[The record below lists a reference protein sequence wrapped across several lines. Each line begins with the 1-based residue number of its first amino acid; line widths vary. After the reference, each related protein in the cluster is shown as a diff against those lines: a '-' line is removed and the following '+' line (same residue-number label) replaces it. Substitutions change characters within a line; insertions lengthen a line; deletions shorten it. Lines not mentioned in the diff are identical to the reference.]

1 MSTLNVNTISNSDGS
16 GAPNFPNGIS
26 VNSNPIPTA
35 GSLSNR
41 NKIING
47 NFDIWQRGTS
57 GTSGYVADRWFSFG
71 TGSTV
76 AISRQSFTL
85 GQTDVPNEPTYFIR
99 HVVTSS
105 AGTSN
110 RMLMEQRV
118 EDVRT
123 FAGQTVTLSF
133 WAKAD
138 ASKNI
143 AVEFVQDFG
152 TGGSPSTAV
161 TAVGVTTCA
170 LTTSWQ
176 KFTITASIPS
186 ISGKTLGT
194 DGNSNLR
201 CTFWFDAGSDFNA
214 RTNSLGQQ
222 SGTFDIAQVQL
233 EAGDVATPFETR
245 LTGYELDLCC
255 RYYEKSYNLAT
266 APGSNVGTT
275 ASVTHSGGGVN
286 TFQFTSSK
294 RASPTLT
301 IYSTAGTSGQYS
313 FFSGGTW
320 SNSGATQFV
329 FANQK
334 NGNFNSASN
343 TLVTY
348 EWAAD
353 SEL

>member
-57 GTSGYVADRWFSFG
+57 GTSGYVADRWNSFE

-110 RMLMEQRV
+110 RMLMEQKV

-152 TGGSPSTAV
+152 TGGSPSSIV
-161 TAVGVTTCA
+161 TAIGVTTCA

-176 KFTITASIPS
+176 KFSVTASITS

-201 CTFWFDAGSDFNA
+201 CVFWFDAGSDFNA

-233 EAGDVATPFETR
+233 EAGDTATPFEHRSFGQELALCKRYFQKTGPEGNAFKR
-245 LTGYELDLCC
+245 VNNLTGTSAVLSL
-255 RYYEKSYNLAT
+255 SYDFPVEMRITPTVAVFGDINDGEQISL
-266 APGSNVGTT
+266 GS
-275 ASVTHSGGGVN
+275 SGIN
-286 TFQFTSSK
+286 SN
-294 RASPTLT
+294 RNMLT
-301 IYSTAGTSGQYS
+301 
-313 FFSGGTW
+313 
-320 SNSGATQFV
+320 V
-329 FANQK
+329 FHTVPAN
-334 NGNFNSASN
+334 GFMDYNFH
-343 TLVTY
+343 T
-348 EWAAD
+348 AD